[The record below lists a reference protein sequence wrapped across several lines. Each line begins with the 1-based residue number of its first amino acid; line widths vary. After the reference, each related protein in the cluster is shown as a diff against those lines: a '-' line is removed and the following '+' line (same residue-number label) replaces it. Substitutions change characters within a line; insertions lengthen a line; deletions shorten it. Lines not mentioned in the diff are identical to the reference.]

1 MILRKFLLATALSA
15 ALLLPAVPAA
25 AQATLAA
32 GATVTDPDGGEVGTI
47 ASVDGDHVVLRT
59 DRHEVRLPAASL
71 AVTEDAI
78 LISLTR
84 EELNAQLDQM
94 LAQAQQTIAVGTIVH
109 DRDGVVVGPVEAV
122 SEETVTVKL
131 GEQPILFPRSAVQPG
146 RAGLMVG
153 ASLAELQAQA
163 AAAQPSETN

>member
-1 MILRKFLLATALSA
+1 MILRKFLLATALAA
-15 ALLLPAVPAA
+15 ALALPAVPAA

-59 DRHEVRLPAASL
+59 DRHEVRLPVASL

-84 EELNAQLDQM
+84 AELNAQLDQM
-94 LAQAQQTIAVGTIVH
+94 LAQAQQTIAVGAIVH

-131 GEQPILFPRSAVQPG
+131 GELTGQPAKARIIVSGTVRRSG
-146 RAGLMVG
+146 G
-153 ASLAELQAQA
+153 
-163 AAAQPSETN
+163 